1 MITAISWWMLAAVFA
16 IVVAVTALP
25 VRLQAS
31 ARSKPHLRVQLK
43 ISPFAG
49 IAPYLIIIDS
59 DRPKRKSA
67 DKQKTAK
74 PSKRIKGAFSGA
86 GPKLLRNAP
95 RLIARWL
102 RQVRFQS
109 LTARGGL
116 GLTDPAET
124 GALFGML
131 CPLIYGLPPSDRIC
145 ISVTPVFDRPCL
157 EGQFEA
163 TASVIPL
170 SLVPA
175 AAQFVWSSFFSRA
188 Q

>member
-1 MITAISWWMLAAVFA
+1 MVTAILCWILAAVFA

-31 ARSKPHLRVQLK
+31 ARSTPHLRVQVR
-43 ISPFAG
+43 ISPLAG
-49 IAPYLIIIDS
+49 IAPYLSIIDS

-67 DKQKTAK
+67 DKTKTAK
-74 PSKRIKGAFSGA
+74 PPKRKKGAFSGA
-86 GPKLLRNAP
+86 GPKLLPNAP
-95 RLIARWL
+95 RLIAQWL
-102 RQVRFQS
+102 RQIRFHS

-124 GALFGML
+124 GVLFGML
-131 CPLIYGLPPSDRIC
+131 CPLIYGSPPSERIS
-145 ISVTPVFDRPCL
+145 ISVTPVFERPCL

-163 TASVIPL
+163 TVSVIPL

-175 AAQFVWSSFFSRA
+175 AARFVWSSFFSRA